1 MFARINSRTA
11 AILAGVT
18 ASFMIASPPALA
30 QDDDVVVRGIPE
42 GAKVEKVSYRDLNLR
57 YIAHL
62 NILNERVERA
72 VRRVCDF
79 EPRDRMGMS
88 DSYKSCADG
97 AWAGARP
104 QMHMAYLRAN
114 RLASR

>member
-1 MFARINSRTA
+1 MLACFNRSTA
-11 AILAGVT
+11 ALLAGAMASAILA
-18 ASFMIASPPALA
+18 ASPAIA
-30 QDDDVVVRGIPE
+30 QDGEVVVRGLPE
-42 GAKVEKVSYRDLNLR
+42 GTELERVSIRDLDLR
-57 YIAHL
+57 LIAHL

-72 VRRVCDF
+72 VRHVCDF
-79 EPRDRMGMS
+79 EIGDRMKE
-88 DSYKSCADG
+88 SYRKCADG